1 MADGGAITAMPP
13 ITSVIPSEGRF
24 SEAYPCCDK
33 AKPEPRDP
41 YVIPLIQTLL
51 FEFLIAQ
58 S

>member
-41 YVIPLIQTLL
+41 
-51 FEFLIAQ
+51 
-58 S
+58 